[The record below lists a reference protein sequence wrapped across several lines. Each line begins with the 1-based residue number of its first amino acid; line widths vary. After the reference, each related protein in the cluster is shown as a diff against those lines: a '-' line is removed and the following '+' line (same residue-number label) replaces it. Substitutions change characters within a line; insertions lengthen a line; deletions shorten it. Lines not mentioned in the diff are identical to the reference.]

1 MTRQTI
7 SLFIYLF
14 AISGLM
20 YLGLQTATAQVE
32 SGTYWR
38 DAVITELDVG
48 FGDTGFH
55 ARWRFQRCLCGD
67 VWVKVEE
74 IDPDSVVS
82 GELMLV
88 GGKVLL
94 SRGIKE
100 QGGGIEPL
108 IQAPTLMLQLAHV
121 LLNRSQP
128 MGPHAV
134 NEKQTWDVT
143 EKTRDLKIN
152 TGMTTGTFTAPWS
165 VKGSGWDSGPD
176 RRRFEL
182 LFEFTVV
189 LPGQT
194 EVRDSMT
201 LSGDLDFRKQG
212 FLYPESTNLEGWRIQ
227 WFSRGESESKPA
239 PKGLTLKQL
248 RQQTKTP

>member
-1 MTRQTI
+1 MARRI
-7 SLFIYLF
+7 NLLFIYLIAASVLLF
-14 AISGLM
+14 A
-20 YLGLQTATAQVE
+20 GLQTAAAQLE
-32 SGTYWR
+32 KGTYWR
-38 DAVITELDVG
+38 DAVITVLDVG

-55 ARWRFQRCLCGD
+55 ARWRYHRCLCGD

-94 SRGIKE
+94 SRGMQD

-108 IQAPTLMLQLAHV
+108 IQAPTLMLQLAHA

-143 EKTRDLKIN
+143 EKNQDLKIN

-165 VKGSGWDSGPD
+165 VKGSGWDSGPG

-189 LPGQT
+189 LPGQK

-201 LSGDLDFRKQG
+201 LSGDLDFRKQE
-212 FLYPESTNLEGWRIQ
+212 FLYPESTNLEGWKIQ
-227 WFSRGESESKPA
+227 WFSRGEPESKPA
-239 PKGLTLKQL
+239 PKGLTLKDL
-248 RQQTKTP
+248 RQQTKSP